1 VVKLDATG
9 FVLKHIFEIS
19 RTQTPSLSEV
29 LLSKWSRGYRS
40 LRTFVRY

>member
-19 RTQTPSLSEV
+19 RTHER
-29 LLSKWSRGYRS
+29 LL
-40 LRTFVRY
+40 